1 MQTLLLSATLLAVS
15 LAASLRIYLTLT
27 RATPVRVRST
37 YRNRRK

>member
-27 RATPVRVRST
+27 RAPIRVRST
-37 YRNRRK
+37 YRNRRR